1 VFVPQTFVAALLL
14 IVVSML
20 CWGSWPNFMKALPRW
35 RLEYFY
41 LDYTFGG
48 LLMAILL
55 AATLGSPRSVSADF
69 LRRMGEAGTRE
80 MLWAATG
87 GFIWNIGN
95 ILLLIAIVIA
105 GIAVAYP
112 VASVL
117 AIIVGVG
124 MGYVAQRIGNALV
137 LVLAVVV
144 LCVAAGANAASYRNA
159 NPTSARDVRKS
170 LILSVVAGILIGLFA
185 PFVGRAIS
193 GTHPLDSYILAICFL
208 LGSLGA
214 TLLAVPILLAWPV
227 VGEAGSL
234 SGYFAGKPSWHLLG
248 LVAGAIWCIG
258 TVAYFAS
265 AGIVGVAVGWGI
277 GSGAPMVGA
286 LWGIFLWKEFAQAD
300 GRARR
305 LMSTSM
311 MLYIIGVITV
321 AVAYQL
327 R

>member
-20 CWGSWPNFMKALPRW
+20 CWGSWPNFMKALPGW

-55 AATLGSPRSVSADF
+55 AATLGAPGRVSSDF
-69 LRRMGEAGTRE
+69 VRRMGEAGTRE

-95 ILLLIAIVIA
+95 ILLLIAIMVA

-117 AIIVGVG
+117 AIIIGVG
-124 MGYVAQRIGNALV
+124 MGYLAQPIGNTFLLV
-137 LVLAVVV
+137 IAVVV
-144 LCVAAGANAASYRNA
+144 LCVGAWANAASYRQLNQ
-159 NPTSARDVRKS
+159 TSARDVRTG

-208 LGSLGA
+208 LGSLAA
-214 TLLAVPILLAWPV
+214 TLLAVPVLLAWPI
-227 VGEAGSL
+227 VGEAGSIG
-234 SGYFAGKPSWHLLG
+234 GYFAGKPSAHMLG

-265 AGIVGVAVGWGI
+265 AGVVGVAVGWGI

-286 LWGIFLWKEFAQAD
+286 LWGIFLWKEFAHAS
-300 GRARR
+300 GRAKR

-311 MLYIIGVITV
+311 ALYIAGVVIV
-321 AVAYQL
+321 AIAYEL